1 MFTTHMLQNLFIAC
15 YVWVLL
21 PPPAHWAVAVS
32 SANSNC
38 WNWKLIFIWCIC
50 RGGNQ
55 DILLQE
61 PFNWSS
67 AEEIQNITTKPTFKR
82 VLTITAGCIFVLFN
96 WISSLTVHVEVLYV
110 LCRKLRSVLHELKS
124 GSIITTIIKIDNHWS
139 RREPTKPRLVENEHF
154 WWRQGKQLRYT
165 INE

>member
-1 MFTTHMLQNLFIAC
+1 MVTYKSNVSKLKLERVKTASCFKLLKQVSSLYVTVTKSFVFYTFRHIFMFTTHMLQNLFIAC

-32 SANSNC
+32 SANGNC
-38 WNWKLIFIWCIC
+38 WNLKLIFIWCSC

-96 WISSLTVHVEVLYV
+96 WISSLTVHVKV
-110 LCRKLRSVLHELKS
+110 
-124 GSIITTIIKIDNHWS
+124 
-139 RREPTKPRLVENEHF
+139 
-154 WWRQGKQLRYT
+154 
-165 INE
+165 